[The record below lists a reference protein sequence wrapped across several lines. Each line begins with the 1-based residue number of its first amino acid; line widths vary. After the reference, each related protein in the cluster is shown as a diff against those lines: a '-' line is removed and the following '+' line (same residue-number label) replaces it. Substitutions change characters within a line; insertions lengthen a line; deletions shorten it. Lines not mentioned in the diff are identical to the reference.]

1 MTEAKVTFIYDCNNL
16 IIQCKKEERM
26 KDICQRYS
34 TKLGINLNLLIF
46 QYGGQQINTQLT
58 FNEISP
64 KENDIKIIVIKS
76 EQDELICPKC
86 GSNIIVNTE
95 KIDEIVNSMNNIKE
109 TIIGIKVM
117 IDNVIKTS
125 MQNLMNIQLKNINLL
140 LNNVNDDFNKISEKI
155 KNLIKDNTFT
165 NYQQNKNVIR
175 GLIYINTTDINK
187 DIVLFKTDAHNDI
200 DVFINNQK
208 INVINDKKK
217 WKYKF
222 SKEGNYIL
230 EIIFNNN
237 ITNMIGYFEES
248 TNIISLDLS
257 NFNASNVTNMS
268 WMFNECHKLKEIKG
282 IDKFN
287 TNKVTDMNTMFQC
300 CYELE
305 HLDLFNFNTSNVT
318 NMSCMFTNCYKLK
331 EIKGIDKFNTN
342 KVTDMKAMFQNC
354 YELEHLD
361 LFNFNTSN
369 VTDMSY
375 MFNECHKLKEIKGI
389 NKFNTNKVTDMKAM
403 FGKCCELEHLD
414 LFNFNTS
421 NVTNMS
427 CMFNECHKLKEIKGI
442 DKFNTNKVTDMSG
455 MFQCC
460 YELEHLDLFN
470 FNTSNVT
477 NMSYMFNKCYKLK
490 EIKGIDKFNT
500 NKVTD
505 MNTMFQACYELE
517 HLDLSNFNTSNVT
530 NMSRMFFN
538 CNKLKYLNLLN
549 FSINCDTKN
558 MFKNINKK
566 NCQFKTNNNDLLN
579 IYNSS

>member
-1 MTEAKVTFIYDCNNL
+1 MTEAKVTFIYDCNNM

-34 TKLGINLNLLIF
+34 TKLGINLNLLVF
-46 QYGGQQINTQLT
+46 LYGGQQINTQLT

-64 KENDIKIIVIKS
+64 NENDIKIIVIKS

-109 TIIGIKVM
+109 TIIGIKLN
-117 IDNVIKTS
+117 IDNMIKTS

-187 DIVLFKTDAHNDI
+187 DIVLFNTDANNDI

-208 INVINDKKK
+208 INVIKDTKK

-237 ITNMIGYFEES
+237 ITNMKQF
-248 TNIISLDLS
+248 
-257 NFNASNVTNMS
+257 
-268 WMFNECHKLKEIKG
+268 
-282 IDKFN
+282 FN
-287 TNKVTDMNTMFQC
+287 TNKVTDMNGMFQC
-300 CYELE
+300 
-305 HLDLFNFNTSNVT
+305 
-318 NMSCMFTNCYKLK
+318 
-331 EIKGIDKFNTN
+331 
-342 KVTDMKAMFQNC
+342 C

-375 MFNECHKLKEIKGI
+375 MFNNC
-389 NKFNTNKVTDMKAM
+389 N
-403 FGKCCELEHLD
+403 
-414 LFNFNTS
+414 
-421 NVTNMS
+421 
-427 CMFNECHKLKEIKGI
+427 KLKEIKGI
-442 DKFNTNKVTDMSG
+442 DKFNTNKVTDMKEIKG
-455 MFQCC
+455 IDKFNTNKVTDMRTMFQAC

-477 NMSYMFNKCYKLK
+477 DMSWMFN
-490 EIKGIDKFNT
+490 
-500 NKVTD
+500 
-505 MNTMFQACYELE
+505 
-517 HLDLSNFNTSNVT
+517 
-530 NMSRMFFN
+530 N

-549 FSINCDTKN
+549 FSINCDTQN
-558 MFKNINKK
+558 MFKNINKN

>member
-1 MTEAKVTFIYDCNNL
+1 MTEAKVTFIYDCNNM

-34 TKLGINLNLLIF
+34 TKLGINLNLLVF
-46 QYGGQQINTQLT
+46 LYGGQQINTQLT

-109 TIIGIKVM
+109 TIIGI
-117 IDNVIKTS
+117 
-125 MQNLMNIQLKNINLL
+125 
-140 LNNVNDDFNKISEKI
+140 NKISEKI

-187 DIVLFKTDAHNDI
+187 DIVLFNTDANNDI

-208 INVINDKKK
+208 INVIKDAEK

-237 ITNMIGYFEES
+237 ITNMIGFFEES
-248 TNIISLDLS
+248 TNIISLDLF
-257 NFNASNVTNMS
+257 NFNTSNVTDMS
-268 WMFNECHKLKEIKG
+268 FMFNECHKLKEIKG
-282 IDKFN
+282 IDKFY
-287 TNKVTDMNTMFQC
+287 MF
-300 CYELE
+300 
-305 HLDLFNFNTSNVT
+305 N
-318 NMSCMFTNCYKLK
+318 NCNKLK
-331 EIKGIDKFNTN
+331 EIKGI
-342 KVTDMKAMFQNC
+342 
-354 YELEHLD
+354 
-361 LFNFNTSN
+361 
-369 VTDMSY
+369 
-375 MFNECHKLKEIKGI
+375 G
-389 NKFNTNKVTDMKAM
+389 
-403 FGKCCELEHLD
+403 
-414 LFNFNTS
+414 
-421 NVTNMS
+421 
-427 CMFNECHKLKEIKGI
+427 
-442 DKFNTNKVTDMSG
+442 
-455 MFQCC
+455 
-460 YELEHLDLFN
+460 
-470 FNTSNVT
+470 
-477 NMSYMFNKCYKLK
+477 
-490 EIKGIDKFNT
+490 KFNT

-505 MNTMFQACYELE
+505 MNTMFQNCYELE

-530 NMSRMFFN
+530 DMSWMFFN

-549 FSINCDTKN
+549 FSINCDTQN
-558 MFKNINKK
+558 MFKNINKN